1 MKWYYAANGQQ
12 LGPFDDAAFQE
23 LAARGSVQPTTLVW
37 HSGMSGWKP
46 YAEAGA
52 QTAPPAAAGVVFCSE
67 CGARH
72 SSGEM
77 IQFGDTL
84 VCANCK
90 DTFAQKLREG
100 VQPGVYRNYG
110 GFWIRFAARLIDAV
124 LLWIVFY
131 GITAAFIGSMGYRS
145 AVMGIF
151 SGIFLLQWA
160 GSAAYEIVLVSRYGA
175 TLGKRLLGLRVIT
188 AGGGPIST
196 SLSAG
201 RYFAQLV
208 SSATLSIGY
217 LMAAFDDQKRTL
229 HDRIC
234 NTRVVKI

>member
-23 LAARGSVQPTTLVW
+23 LAARGSVQPATLVW

-46 YAEAGA
+46 YAEATA
-52 QTAPPAAAGVVFCSE
+52 AEAAPPASAGVVFCSE

-72 SSGEM
+72 SSDEM

-124 LLWIVFY
+124 LLWVVFY
-131 GITAAFIGSMGYRS
+131 GMRFRS
-145 AVMGIF
+145 PGRT
-151 SGIFLLQWA
+151 
-160 GSAAYEIVLVSRYGA
+160 RY
-175 TLGKRLLGLRVIT
+175 
-188 AGGGPIST
+188 P
-196 SLSAG
+196 
-201 RYFAQLV
+201 
-208 SSATLSIGY
+208 
-217 LMAAFDDQKRTL
+217 
-229 HDRIC
+229 
-234 NTRVVKI
+234 NP